1 MNLTFL
7 NFRTFRRNAP
17 SGMKLGLVAISLGLA
32 VTATSTARAD
42 DAGNPC
48 GAFDF
53 SQGIDCK
60 VEVSGGCTAD
70 CTPLKLEVGCKGG
83 CTTEVPPDSTCTT
96 YCDSSCSS
104 TCNPSAIDCEA
115 GCHGEC
121 DQSMTDICK
130 QKTPTA
136 DCVTQAKAQC
146 DVHCQQSCSGA
157 PSSCPGQCQAC
168 CVGSCTGQIN

>member
-96 YCDSSCSS
+96 YC
-104 TCNPSAIDCEA
+104 
-115 GCHGEC
+115 
-121 DQSMTDICK
+121 
-130 QKTPTA
+130 
-136 DCVTQAKAQC
+136 
-146 DVHCQQSCSGA
+146 
-157 PSSCPGQCQAC
+157 
-168 CVGSCTGQIN
+168 